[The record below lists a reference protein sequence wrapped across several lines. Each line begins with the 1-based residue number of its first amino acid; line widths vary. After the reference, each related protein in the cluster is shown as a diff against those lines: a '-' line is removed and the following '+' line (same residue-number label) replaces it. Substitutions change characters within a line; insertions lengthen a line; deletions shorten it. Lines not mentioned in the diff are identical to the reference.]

1 MKNEL
6 NPIERVYLTF
16 YNSKKKTMYFNEIRE
31 KAKMSISSLQNV
43 LLRMDKSKEIIKNK
57 EKSNTF
63 YSLKSKEKITLNFT
77 KFDIQ
82 KLDSLNI
89 DIKIPL
95 KSFLEQINNISFITL
110 FGSASRGEEKK
121 DSDIDLL
128 IALNHFEN
136 NRLNEL
142 YQKEIKEQIEQ
153 IKRKVNAKSLHPLS
167 IVLINEKDYKD
178 RKDYLLD
185 EAKKTGFCIYNHEL
199 YYKETL
205 NNEN

>member
-43 LLRMDKSKEIIKNK
+43 LLKMDKSKEITKNK

-63 YSLKSKEKITLNFT
+63 YSLKSKERQYLNFT

-82 KLDSLNI
+82 KSNSLNI
-89 DIKIPL
+89 NIQIPIKE
-95 KSFLEQINNISFITL
+95 FLDKINNISFVLL

-121 DSDIDLL
+121 ESDMDLL
-128 IALNHFEN
+128 IVMNHFEDKQ
-136 NRLNEL
+136 LNQL
-142 YQKEIKEQIEQ
+142 YQKEIKEKIEQ
-153 IKRKVNAKSLHPLS
+153 IKRKVNAKSLHPIS
-167 IVLINEKDYKD
+167 IVLIDEKEFKE
-178 RKDYLLD
+178 RKDYLLE
-185 EAKKTGFCIYNHEL
+185 EAKKTGFCIYNHEI
-199 YYKETL
+199 YYQETL
-205 NNEN
+205 KNEN

>member
-6 NPIERVYLTF
+6 SPIERVYFTF

-43 LLRMDKSKEIIKNK
+43 LLKMDKSKEIIKNK

-63 YSLKSKEKITLNFT
+63 YSLKSKEKIALNFT

-89 DIKIPL
+89 NIKIPL
-95 KSFLEQINNISFITL
+95 NDFLGQINNISFITL
-110 FGSASRGEEKK
+110 FGSASKGEEKK

-128 IALNHFEN
+128 IVTNHFEDKP
-136 NRLNEL
+136 LNEL
-142 YQKEIKEQIEQ
+142 YQKKIKE
-153 IKRKVNAKSLHPLS
+153 
-167 IVLINEKDYKD
+167 
-178 RKDYLLD
+178 
-185 EAKKTGFCIYNHEL
+185 
-199 YYKETL
+199 
-205 NNEN
+205 

>member
-16 YNSKKKTMYFNEIRE
+16 YESKKKTMYFNEIRE

-63 YSLKSKEKITLNFT
+63 YSLKSKEKIALNFT

-82 KLDSLNI
+82 KLDSLNLN
-89 DIKIPL
+89 IKIPL
-95 KSFLEQINNISFITL
+95 NDFLGQINNISFITL

-128 IALNHFEN
+128 IVTNHFESKS
-136 NRLNEL
+136 LNEL
-142 YQKEIKEQIEQ
+142 YQKEIKEQIEK

-185 EAKKTGFCIYNHEL
+185 EAKKTGFCVYNHEL